1 MAFIDID
8 RAEIIVPPPARDA
21 DGKIV
26 PWPTLG
32 PQIIDFFESHFVYG
46 PGTLKGKPYVVRRE
60 FRYLLMR
67 LYEHYPEGTVFD
79 DDGIITDMSGRRAY
93 DRGVVS
99 LPKGSAK
106 CLDPETELILESG
119 ARVKAKD
126 LKAGDSVQSYK
137 DGEVVYRRVLAVE
150 EQPEAMTYRV
160 DTDHG
165 RSITVSEG
173 HPFLVSGTQW
183 RPGMP
188 KYHKY
193 TANDPKAGEES
204 WSKVEDLR
212 KGDRLVPALGW
223 KKSLGGDQELG
234 WILGVLAGDASGDG
248 RFSNGDS
255 EITDRLSRSYELTR
269 VESTSENSTDWY
281 IRGIRPLMREHG
293 LYGKNAYEK
302 RVPEAVMSGDREI
315 ALGYLAGMLD
325 TDGCT
330 ACKPGKG
337 GRTVRVAEWYSVS
350 EDNMRDLQLLLASV
364 GYNADVRVKKSA
376 YKGEPYTSWT
386 VVISNKMDLARL
398 ARELPVTRERNV
410 ENFKE
415 FRKAIPKGSF
425 GDVNLDKVSSV
436 TPVGLAKTIGVEVE
450 DTHVHVT
457 NGLVTHNTELLA
469 LICLAELHP
478 DAPVRF
484 DGYDPEAPGGLAPGR
499 PVASPYIPLLAPTKE
514 QLDDLAFGV
523 ASEVALLMDDSDLFD
538 VNKERIMRVGEADS
552 KIVPIANNPGAADGK
567 KPTFQAIDEP
577 HRLTQDRQIQTYT
590 TMGENL
596 PKRYADDP
604 WQLSVTTAGDPSEDS
619 IARRDFLHGMRIYKG
634 EIEQPRMFFYHR
646 GTTDENAKFDT
657 MGQRMRA
664 LKEASGEEASKFR
677 DLRSVALKWDEES
690 SDKAYLERVWCNRWI
705 KSAKSAFDVKAFN
718 ALGDPS
724 LVIEP
729 GSRVTLG
736 FDGSVN
742 QDSTALVMTEI
753 STGIQN
759 IIGLWERPEGVK
771 EWSVP
776 VGEVD
781 EAVDFCFNN
790 FEVVLMHAD
799 PPYWQSY
806 LSKWEGKYGNRVR
819 EWPTRTTIKMYYAIR
834 AYEEAIESGAL
845 GHNDDERFKRHIAS
859 AGKNMLGRF
868 DDEGKE
874 MYRLAKVS
882 EGRKYDVAMAAI
894 LSWDARS
901 AALAM
906 GETSTPEA
914 FEPWRIR

>member
-21 DGKIV
+21 DGKIT

-32 PQIIDFFESHFVYG
+32 PQLIEFFESHFVYG

-79 DDGIITDMSGRRAY
+79 DDGEITDMSGRRAY
-93 DRGVVS
+93 DRAAIS

-160 DTDHG
+160 ETDHG

-173 HPFLVSGTQW
+173 HPFLVSGTRW
-183 RPGMP
+183 VFVE
-188 KYHKY
+188 
-193 TANDPKAGEES
+193 NLKAGH
-204 WSKVEDLR
+204 
-212 KGDRLVPALGW
+212 RLTSVH
-223 KKSLGGDQELG
+223 DE
-234 WILGVLAGDASGDG
+234 IVGVDA
-248 RFSNGDS
+248 
-255 EITDRLSRSYELTR
+255 
-269 VESTSENSTDWY
+269 
-281 IRGIRPLMREHG
+281 
-293 LYGKNAYEK
+293 
-302 RVPEAVMSGDREI
+302 
-315 ALGYLAGMLD
+315 
-325 TDGCT
+325 
-330 ACKPGKG
+330 
-337 GRTVRVAEWYSVS
+337 
-350 EDNMRDLQLLLASV
+350 
-364 GYNADVRVKKSA
+364 
-376 YKGEPYTSWT
+376 
-386 VVISNKMDLARL
+386 
-398 ARELPVTRERNV
+398 
-410 ENFKE
+410 
-415 FRKAIPKGSF
+415 
-425 GDVNLDKVSSV
+425 VSSV

-457 NGLVTHNTELLA
+457 NGLVTHNTEFMA

-484 DGYDPEAPGGLAPGR
+484 NGYDPKAPGGLAPGR
-499 PVASPYIPLLAPTKE
+499 PVTSPYIPLLAPTKE

-523 ASEVALLMDDSDLFD
+523 ASEVALMMDDSDLFD

-567 KPTFQAIDEP
+567 RPTFQGIDEP

-590 TMGENL
+590 TMVQNL

-619 IARRDFLHGMRIYKG
+619 IARRDFLHGMRIYRG

-677 DLRSVALKWDEES
+677 DLRTVALQWDEES

-718 ALGDPS
+718 ALGHPE

-759 IIGLWERPEGVK
+759 IIGLWERPENVK

-781 EAVDFCFNN
+781 EAVDFCFDN
-790 FEVVLMHAD
+790 FEVILMHAD

-834 AYEEAIESGAL
+834 AYEEAIASGAL

-882 EGRKYDVAMAAI
+882 EGRKYDAAMAAI

-906 GETSTPEA
+906 GETSTPET